1 MDREQFLQQILPLAG
16 GKANTSLCEFRAG
29 KLLLTVKDR
38 SVVDLEQLRQVEGV
52 AAVEPSRSRLK
63 ITPQEDF
70 LEELHMANKQNR
82 YEELADNIVGLVGGK
97 DNITFLTHCV
107 TRLRF
112 NVKDKGKVDV
122 CAVKQLPG
130 AMGAQWSGDQLQVII
145 GQSVGDAYGLIC
157 KKHGLGNTEQKPDAQ
172 KAKKSFGVGAVL
184 DGLTGCLVPL
194 MPVLITGGLF
204 KLILLLGSM
213 AGLLDTS
220 MPTYQ
225 MLTMV
230 GDACFYFLPV
240 LVGVSTAKK
249 FGGNILLGGL
259 LGALYI
265 HPTFVSMVA
274 TGEPVSVFGIPIY
287 LASYGSTVFPA
298 ILSVYCMCKL
308 QKFIGKHSPEAI
320 RSMAEPFLTVLIML
334 PVSFCVLGPIGS
346 VLGTLLAQGIVAIY
360 NVLGFA
366 ALAIFAGLLP
376 LLVTTGMHQGLTPY
390 VLQSLATLGYEPI
403 SITASFLN
411 NMNEGVA
418 CLAVALRTKA
428 KGIRSTAV
436 AAAITSIC
444 GGVSEPA
451 LYGINLKYKK
461 PLYAVMLGN
470 FVAAGYAGLMH
481 VLAYPGGNISIF
493 GVVRYIAED
502 PMNFINMII
511 AIVIGVV
518 ITFVVTFVTFKDDAE
533 EE

>member
-1 MDREQFLQQILPLAG
+1 MDREQFLQQVLPHIG
-16 GKANTSLCEFRAG
+16 GKDNTGLCEFRAG
-29 KLLLTVKDR
+29 TLFVTVKDR
-38 SVVDLEQLRQVEGV
+38 SVVDLDQLRRMECV
-52 AAVEPSRSRLK
+52 AAAELSRSRLK
-63 ITPQEDF
+63 ITVREGF
-70 LEELHMANKQNR
+70 LEELQMAKQENYGELSNK
-82 YEELADNIVGLVGGK
+82 IVDLVGGK
-97 DNITFLTHCV
+97 ENISFLTHCV

-112 NVKDKGKVDV
+112 NVKDKNKVDIE
-122 CAVKQLPG
+122 AVKALPG

-145 GQSVGDAYGLIC
+145 GQSVGDAYDLIC
-157 KKHGLGNTEQKPDAQ
+157 KKTGLGAPKETAAGEQPE
-172 KAKKSFGVGAVL
+172 KKRFGVGTIL

-204 KLILLLGSM
+204 KLLLLLGTM
-213 AGLLDTS
+213 LNILDAS

-225 MLTMV
+225 MLSMV

-249 FGGNILLGGL
+249 FGGNLLLGGL

-265 HPTFVSMVA
+265 HPSFVAMVGA
-274 TGEPVSVFGIPIY
+274 GEAITIFGIPVY

-298 ILSVYCMCKL
+298 ILSVFCMCKL
-308 QKFIGKHSPEAI
+308 QRFIGKHSPEAL
-320 RSMAEPFLTVLIML
+320 RSMVEPFLTILIML
-334 PVSFCVLGPIGS
+334 PLSFCVLGPIGS
-346 VLGTLLAQGIVAIY
+346 VLGSLLAKGIVAIY
-360 NVLGFA
+360 DVLGFA

-418 CLAVALRTKA
+418 CLAVAVKTKA
-428 KGIRSTAV
+428 KGIRSIAT
-436 AAAITSIC
+436 AAAITSIF

-461 PLYAVMLGN
+461 PLYAVMIGN
-470 FVAAGYAGLMH
+470 FVSAGYAGLMH

-493 GVVRYIAED
+493 GVVRYISED
-502 PMNFINMII
+502 SMNFINMII
-511 AIVIGVV
+511 AIIIGAV
-518 ITFVVTFVTFKDDAE
+518 ITFGITFVTFKDDAE
-533 EE
+533 